1 MNRKVKAAFFNF
13 VVQTTKNRSV
23 QDDSDCAIDY
33 IYVLREDTVMM
44 NKYQIYYEEETK
56 LYESNEE
63 VERKLNNINFDESTI
78 VYDEKILYDD

>member
-1 MNRKVKAAFFNF
+1 
-13 VVQTTKNRSV
+13 
-23 QDDSDCAIDY
+23 
-33 IYVLREDTVMM
+33 MM

-78 VYDEKILYDD
+78 VYDKKILYDD

>member
-33 IYVLREDTVMM
+33 ICI
-44 NKYQIYYEEETK
+44 KGGHCH
-56 LYESNEE
+56 
-63 VERKLNNINFDESTI
+63 DE
-78 VYDEKILYDD
+78 